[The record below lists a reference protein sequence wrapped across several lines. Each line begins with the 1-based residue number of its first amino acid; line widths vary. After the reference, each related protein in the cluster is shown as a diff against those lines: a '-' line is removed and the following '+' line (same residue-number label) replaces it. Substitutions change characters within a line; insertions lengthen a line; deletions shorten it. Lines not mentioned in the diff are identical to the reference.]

1 MFLWS
6 SRPRGNLITVGTL
19 IVILL
24 TLNGACRRAAS
35 LMEVQ
40 RVRSGDLDVVLL
52 SRDGSLHQKD
62 TFALEFRA
70 TSGGGLVNVGTVRA
84 SATMPMPGMP
94 MFGTIDVRP
103 ADKSGRYTARA
114 NLEMTG
120 GWRIALEWD
129 GPGAGSAVTF
139 VGTVQ

>member
-1 MFLWS
+1 MFLRS
-6 SRPRGNLITVGTL
+6 NRSRGTL
-19 IVILL
+19 IMGLIVVLL
-24 TLNGACRRAAS
+24 TIDGACQRAAN

-40 RVRSGDLDVVLL
+40 RVRSGVLDVVLL

-62 TFALEFRA
+62 TFAIEFRA
-70 TSGGGLVNVGTVRA
+70 ASGSGLVNVGTVRA
-84 SATMPMPGMP
+84 NATMPMPGMP

-103 ADKSGRYTARA
+103 ADTPGRYTART

-129 GPGAGSAVTF
+129 GSGGRSAVTF

>member
-1 MFLWS
+1 MFLRRNR
-6 SRPRGNLITVGTL
+6 SRETL
-19 IVILL
+19 IMGRMLIVVLL
-24 TLNGACRRAAS
+24 TINGACQRAAN

-62 TFALEFRA
+62 TFSIEFRA
-70 TSGGGLVNVGTVRA
+70 ASGGSLVNVGTVRA
-84 SATMPMPGMP
+84 NATMPMPGMP

-103 ADKSGRYTARA
+103 AGAPGRYTATA

-129 GPGAGSAVTF
+129 GPAGRSAVTF